1 MTTEEMAI
9 AALKKLPSDKQ
20 KTVLEMI
27 NALQCGTE
35 VARKSQASEPSLTSN
50 QVLRRNLRSL
60 RAKIVASGEPT
71 LTLEQ
76 IDEEISEQR
85 DRLREFDR

>member
-20 KTVLEMI
+20 ETVLEMI
-27 NALQCGTE
+27 NALQRDIEGE
-35 VARKSQASEPSLTSN
+35 RKSEALERSLTSN
-50 QVLRRNLRSL
+50 QILRRNLRSL
-60 RAKIVASGEPT
+60 RAKIVGLGESDVT
-71 LTLEQ
+71 IDQ

-85 DRLREFDR
+85 DRLREFD